1 MFVLT
6 ADRIRAN
13 EIQSCVAA
21 GCSIVACLTV
31 IGLALWVHSVRSA
44 RNFLDRISFRLLI
57 HALGFEILYDISYLV
72 VVAPG
77 IHGRTPPK
85 VCSAF
90 VYFMMAYMGVVNYL
104 VSFIAVNL
112 AITIVWGWNPIR
124 LGLEKWYIGISVF
137 IGMFIPI
144 IPAALGH
151 FGYDPVLDVCWIQAD
166 TQKARMRNF
175 VLDLYL
181 WQLLSCAYAVVAV
194 VATLITLFRQGRA
207 TSRAVAGTE
216 SLNLTMLSG
225 DETVSADSGDKPAS
239 KPGFFSRM
247 IQRRKEKK
255 YRKRVLGRLE
265 DRFISIALRI
275 AAYPISLVIVNSGI
289 AIGDL
294 YISSTGG
301 VNSPQEYGLYVFYY
315 FLYGARGCVFVLLC
329 VFVDPC
335 LMNGLRAAWAAT
347 FPKDSPLDSSEPKLD
362 LASSSPNANHP
373 GINAPYVSA
382 IDPEAMDGSSESHSK
397 KALPSGGGGDMGFM
411 QALFELDDEPEVNRR
426 TQVWDKDKELNEKED
441 LALEPTKAVPKRS
454 KLFGIRWKKPV
465 SGDPEAGSGAAGGS
479 GGHKLSLI
487 TSHRSSKPPSPPPTP
502 NRSLASPATAR
513 SPSPPSS
520 RPPSRATNQPS
531 RNTTAATG
539 TPTQYSSTFAG
550 VPLGALPVWLD
561 DGADDVVDSD
571 ALDHAKTVAALE
583 RLLVAPTDGTPGSM
597 GSGSGIVDRLA
608 LVDKL
613 SRRLERVEGR
623 AGRGSVSGS
632 ATPRSPGSEH
642 APSRVT
648 SRTEGVDR
656 NRNVLP
662 QSVSRNTDPRRSS
675 LASGI
680 GGTQRSRASGILS
693 PRNPEEE
700 RRQRR
705 DRAMELAE
713 RLYEELES
721 QL

>member
-6 ADRIRAN
+6 AERIRTN

-21 GCSIVACLTV
+21 GCSIVACLSV

-77 IHGRTPPK
+77 ITGRTPPR

-112 AITIVWGWNPIR
+112 AITIVWGLNPIR
-124 LGLEKWYIGISVF
+124 LGLEKWYIGISIF

-144 IPAALGH
+144 IPAGLGH
-151 FGYDPVLDVCWIQAD
+151 FGYDPVLDVCWIKAK

-181 WQLLSCAYAVVAV
+181 WQLLSCLYAVAAV
-194 VATLITLFRQGRA
+194 VATLVTLFRQGRA

-216 SLNLTMLSG
+216 SFNLTMLSG
-225 DETVSADSGDKPAS
+225 DETVSADSGDKPAAKAS
-239 KPGFFSRM
+239 FVTRM
-247 IQRRKEKK
+247 IQRRKEKR
-255 YRKRVLGRLE
+255 YRKRALGRLE
-265 DRFISIALRI
+265 DRFVSIALRI
-275 AAYPISLVIVNSGI
+275 AAYPIALVIVNCGI

-301 VNSPQEYGLYVFYY
+301 VSTPQEYGLYVFYY

-335 LMNGLRAAWAAT
+335 LMNGVRAAWAAT
-347 FPKDSPLDSSEPKLD
+347 FPKESTLDSSDVKID
-362 LASSSPNANHP
+362 LGSSSLNANHP
-373 GINAPYVSA
+373 GINAPFVSVNDA
-382 IDPEAMDGSSESHSK
+382 EPMDSSSSNNK
-397 KALPSGGGGDMGFM
+397 PPPSGGGDMGFM
-411 QALFELDDEPEVNRR
+411 QALFELDDEPELDRV
-426 TQVWDKDKELNEKED
+426 TQVWDKDKEFSEKDD

-465 SGDPEAGSGAAGGS
+465 AGDHDAAGGVGPGH
-479 GGHKLSLI
+479 GGKLSLV
-487 TSHRSSKPPSPPPTP
+487 TSNRSGKPPPLSPPPTP
-502 NRSLASPATAR
+502 NRSLASPASAR

-531 RNTTAATG
+531 RNTTQAAA
-539 TPTQYSSTFAG
+539 TPTQYSSAFAG
-550 VPLGALPVWLD
+550 VPLGALPVGLD
-561 DGADDVVDSD
+561 DGADDVVNRD

-583 RLLVAPTDGTPGSM
+583 RLLAAPVSQTPGSV
-597 GSGSGIVDRLA
+597 GSASNIVDRLA

-623 AGRGSVSGS
+623 AGRGSLSGS
-632 ATPRSPGSEH
+632 ATPRSPASVH
-642 APSRVT
+642 APSRTT
-648 SRTEGVDR
+648 SRVDGVDHHQR
-656 NRNVLP
+656 GAVP
-662 QSVSRNTDPRRSS
+662 QSVSRNTDPRRGS
-675 LASGI
+675 LASGV
-680 GGTQRSRASGILS
+680 GVGTGRGRTSGLMS
-693 PRNPEEE
+693 PRNAEEE